1 MKHLTRLISL
11 AVLTSTLGGCMT
23 QGQGLLPTNEERSA
37 AAIYKKVIQDNRR
50 ANLGNLANLDLS
62 SDFKQDRGFGLK
74 YSALMQ
80 GKYSALMQGEVNK
93 VNKKFL
99 TLPNPQIPMYI
110 FAHRVQAGSEAIP
123 VLGYT
128 TVFHLYKQEQFA
140 LPSERY

>member
-1 MKHLTRLISL
+1 MKHLTRCISL
-11 AVLTSTLGGCMT
+11 AILTSTLGGCTT
-23 QGQGLLPTNEERSA
+23 QGQGLIPAGDGVSVA
-37 AAIYKKVIQDNRR
+37 DIYKKVIQDNKR
-50 ANLGNLANLDLS
+50 ANLANLANIANLDAS
-62 SDFKQDRGFGLK
+62 YAFKQEMGFK
-74 YSALMQ
+74 SQ
-80 GKYSALMQGEVNK
+80 YSALMQGEVNK